1 MINHANRW
9 CGRLPV
15 QWTRIVPMTAS
26 HAGDSCDC
34 PALMTTWSR
43 TQALSVARVVCRSH
57 PVNVQ
62 GHGRRGHRHRIPW
75 LPHACYGPTGANGCP
90 VAMHMLLEPVM
101 HFGDKRWYAF
111 SMTRTPY
118 PSDVS
123 DEEWAFVAS
132 TGSAHRAP
140 SLTFMT
146 EDAPQR
152 DYALREVLNGLR
164 WIVRASAGSARR
176 TGAPWRMTPNDP
188 PPWYTVSQQTQR
200 WLKAGVVATLRQAQ
214 APRSSMIGARCCA
227 KSRGGYLRRVRRSLT
242 HAPCHRPSL
251 PPRRGGKGL
260 TGVGFC

>member
-1 MINHANRW
+1 
-9 CGRLPV
+9 
-15 QWTRIVPMTAS
+15 
-26 HAGDSCDC
+26 
-34 PALMTTWSR
+34 
-43 TQALSVARVVCRSH
+43 
-57 PVNVQ
+57 
-62 GHGRRGHRHRIPW
+62 
-75 LPHACYGPTGANGCP
+75 
-90 VAMHMLLEPVM
+90 M

-200 WLKAGVVATLRQAQ
+200 WLKAGVFATLVHDLR
-214 APRSSMIGARCCA
+214 APPP
-227 KSRGGYLRRVRRSLT
+227 
-242 HAPCHRPSL
+242 APPQ
-251 PPRRGGKGL
+251 GGKGGVPRAPAM
-260 TGVGFC
+260 TGINAPPAPPHAGGRQGPRG